1 MICEPFAHAGH
12 IITPFENINGL
23 LKFRV
28 QEIGQS
34 KERGQTLEL
43 GKAKELAEMFSPNRS
58 ELTPAGEQLVMG
70 GFERN
75 ASPTTI
81 QLDLF

>member
-12 IITPFENINGL
+12 IITPFKNINGL
-23 LKFRV
+23 LKYRV
-28 QEIGQS
+28 QEIGQT
-34 KERGQTLEL
+34 KERGQTLAL
-43 GKAKELAEMFSPNRS
+43 DRAKELAEMFNPTRS

-75 ASPTTI
+75 ASPTTT